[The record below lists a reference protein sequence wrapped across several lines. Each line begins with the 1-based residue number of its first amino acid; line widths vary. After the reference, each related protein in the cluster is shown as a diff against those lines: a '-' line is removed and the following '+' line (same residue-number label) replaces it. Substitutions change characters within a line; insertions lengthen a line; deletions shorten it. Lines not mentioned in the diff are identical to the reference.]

1 LFETPT
7 LEHLKMSITQQRIL
21 IIGGSSGMGL
31 ASAKRLAKA
40 GAEVVIAGRDAAKLD
55 AAVIALDGK
64 ATGMTA
70 DYTDPVSLEALMR
83 RLGRLDHLVL
93 AAAGAAAWGPFAQL
107 PVEAVRAALNN
118 KLLGYWQS
126 LQAALPILRKDGS
139 VIFMTG
145 AASRVAM
152 VGTSG
157 LAAVNG
163 GITQMAQTL
172 SKELAPL
179 RVNVVSPGLVDTPAY
194 DAMPAQAKAGMFS
207 GAAQSLPVGRTG
219 VPDDIAQCVEMLIGN
234 TFATGMVLDIDGGA
248 RTPL

>member
-1 LFETPT
+1 
-7 LEHLKMSITQQRIL
+7 MSIANQRIL
-21 IIGGSSGMGL
+21 IIGGTSGMGL
-31 ASAKRLAKA
+31 ASARRLVQA
-40 GAEVVIAGRDAAKLD
+40 GAEVFVAGRDAAKLD
-55 AAVIALDGK
+55 AAVKSVGGKITGIA
-64 ATGMTA
+64 A
-70 DYTDPVSLEALMR
+70 DFTDPVSLESLMR
-83 RLGRLDHLVL
+83 RIGRLDHLVL

-107 PVEAVRAALNN
+107 PVEAVRTALNT
-118 KLLGYWQS
+118 KLIGYWQS

-139 VIFMTG
+139 VVFMTG

-152 VGTSG
+152 NGTAG

-172 SKELAPL
+172 AKELAPL

-194 DAMPAQAKAGMFS
+194 AGMPAAAKAGMF
-207 GAAQSLPVGRTG
+207 AAAAKSLPVGRTG
-219 VPDDIAQCVEMLIGN
+219 VPDDIAQCVEMLVSN